1 MSSGRSPGSTP
12 SIPATE
18 PDQPNQPAGQSGQ
31 TGQTGPS
38 GPGERR
44 DLVVV
49 SLEPWDEVWR
59 RNQHLV
65 AGLLGDDPALRVLF
79 VEPPVDHLHDLRRG
93 ASPSL
98 HRRLRPLG
106 PRDGAP
112 EGRAWAYR
120 PTKWLPRRIAP
131 GADGRRARQVA
142 RVARRLGMRSP
153 VLWVNDPAGATLL
166 RVTGWPAL
174 YDVTDDW
181 LRAVREPAEIARLQ
195 SDEDALMARC
205 AEVVVCSPALART
218 KGALRPV
225 TLLTNAVDVD
235 GYRAPAPRPADLPDQ
250 DYVLYVGTLHRDRLD
265 IEATLRL
272 AVRLTRSAG
281 ARLVLVGPVA
291 LDPTDTTR
299 LEAAGVVVL
308 GPRPASTVP
317 AYLQHAKVLV
327 VPHVVDDF
335 TDSLDPI
342 KLYEYL
348 AVGRPIVSTP
358 VAGFRDQAPGLVTMA
373 SPSAFPEAVLEVLAA
388 ARADDATRTSDP
400 AGSGSSDP
408 DRDALVRL
416 PRWSDRVREM
426 EAVLTRVRA
435 ATSAPTPG

>member
-1 MSSGRSPGSTP
+1 MSRASRSGRAASH
-12 SIPATE
+12 
-18 PDQPNQPAGQSGQ
+18 
-31 TGQTGPS
+31 
-38 GPGERR
+38 

-65 AGLLGDDPALRVLF
+65 AGLLADDPSLRVLF

-93 ASPSL
+93 ATPSL
-98 HRRLRPLG
+98 RRRLRPLG

-112 EGRAWAYR
+112 AGQAWAYR
-120 PTKWLPRRIAP
+120 PTKWLPRRLAP
-131 GADGRRARQVA
+131 GADTRRARGVA
-142 RVARRLGMRSP
+142 RTARRLGMSDP
-153 VLWVNDPAGATLL
+153 VLWVNDPAGASLL
-166 RVTGWPAL
+166 RVTGWRAL

-181 LRAVREPAEIARLQ
+181 LQADREPTELARLQ
-195 SDEDALMARC
+195 ADEDALMAQA
-205 AEVVVCSPALART
+205 AEVVVCSPALARR
-218 KGALRPV
+218 KGAARPV

-235 GYRAPAPRPADLPDQ
+235 GYRVPAPRPADLPEQ

-265 IEATLRL
+265 IDATLRL
-272 AVRLTRSAG
+272 SVHLARTAD

-291 LDPTDTTR
+291 LDPMDTTR
-299 LEAAGVVVL
+299 LEAAGVILL
-308 GPRPASTVP
+308 GARPAATVP
-317 AYLQHAKVLV
+317 AYLQHASVLV
-327 VPHVVDDF
+327 VPHIVDDF

-358 VAGFRDQAPGLVTMA
+358 VAGFRDQAPGLVTTV
-373 SPSAFPEAVLEVLAA
+373 SATDFPEAVLQVLAGVRAGGPGGAGTIGA
-388 ARADDATRTSDP
+388 AP
-400 AGSGSSDP
+400 AQ
-408 DRDALVRL
+408 L

-435 ATSAPTPG
+435 ATSAPTPA